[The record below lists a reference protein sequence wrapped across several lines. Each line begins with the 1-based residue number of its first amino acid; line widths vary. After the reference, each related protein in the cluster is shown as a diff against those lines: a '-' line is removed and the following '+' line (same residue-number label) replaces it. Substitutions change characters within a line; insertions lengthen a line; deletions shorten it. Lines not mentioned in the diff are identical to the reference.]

1 MTLNKTEWQ
10 QKDIPQ
16 FLKHLE
22 TFKRSTE
29 KCKWEQNIINTQYDC
44 LGILSQNIKNIS
56 KEIAKG
62 NFISFLELQ
71 AYDNFPAITIMG
83 NLICKIKDFD
93 IQKHYLDLYSKR
105 IDNWSNCD
113 QLKFKINKDNQN
125 KYLALVKEY
134 INSPL
139 TFQRRIALII
149 LFNFINEENIQ
160 LVFKYTNSLFNEQEY
175 YVNMANAWLLCE
187 CYIKHKKET
196 LKFLETHNLNTFTIN
211 KFISKCRDSYRVSNE
226 DKEFLKQYRK

>member
-22 TFKRSTE
+22 TFKRSAE

-71 AYDNFPAITIMG
+71 AYNNCPAITIMG

-93 IQKHYLDLYSKR
+93 IQKHYLDLYRKR
-105 IDNWSNCD
+105 IDRG
-113 QLKFKINKDNQN
+113 
-125 KYLALVKEY
+125 
-134 INSPL
+134 
-139 TFQRRIALII
+139 RRSDSMG
-149 LFNFINEENIQ
+149 
-160 LVFKYTNSLFNEQEY
+160 YTG
-175 YVNMANAWLLCE
+175 
-187 CYIKHKKET
+187 HRT
-196 LKFLETHNLNTFTIN
+196 PG
-211 KFISKCRDSYRVSNE
+211 
-226 DKEFLKQYRK
+226 